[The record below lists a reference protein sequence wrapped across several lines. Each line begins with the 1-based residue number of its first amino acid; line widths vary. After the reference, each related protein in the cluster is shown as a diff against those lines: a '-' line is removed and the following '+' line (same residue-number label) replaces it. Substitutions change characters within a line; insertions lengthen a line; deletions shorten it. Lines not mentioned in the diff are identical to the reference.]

1 MKIKIEKGQI
11 LRIRFPNMKEH
22 NVRPAVVISTPP
34 EIRVVPLRTSH
45 YHRSDLHTVM
55 VEKTESDLGRKLSAD
70 CGCVTAV
77 DKNSIVGVPLAQ
89 LDPQMLARI
98 EKKTQ

>member
-1 MKIKIEKGQI
+1 MKIRIQKGQV
-11 LRIRFPNMKEH
+11 LRIRFPGMKDNH
-22 NVRPAVVISTPP
+22 IRPAVVISTPP
-34 EIRVVPLRTSH
+34 EIKVVPLRTSH

-70 CGCVTAV
+70 CGSVTAV